1 MEIIENIASMQA
13 FAERKRMEGKLM
25 GLVPTMGSLHEGHL
39 TLIREAKGRTDIVV
53 VSILV
58 NPTQFGPGEDYD
70 SYPRDLEGDAR
81 KVISAGGD
89 IIFSPSASDM
99 YPEGYLTYV
108 DMGKVTEPLCGLS
121 RPAHFRGVATIVS
134 KLFNIIKPHK
144 AFFGQKDYQQSVV
157 IKRMV
162 KDLNMDIDIIVL
174 PTVREP
180 DGLAMSSR
188 NSYLSEEE
196 RKVSPVLY
204 KSLTIA
210 SGMIRDGER
219 NARKILSAIK
229 RTIEKEPLVSI
240 DYIAMTD
247 SETLEDIDEI
257 KGKTLIALAVRIGKT
272 RLIDNIL
279 IDPQGS

>member
-13 FAERKRMEGKLM
+13 FAERKRMEDKLM

-39 TLIREAKGRTDIVV
+39 TLIREAKSRTDIVV
-53 VSILV
+53 VSIFV

-70 SYPRDLEGDAR
+70 SYPRDLERDAR

-121 RPAHFRGVATIVS
+121 RPAHFRGVATIVN

-174 PTVREP
+174 PTVRGP

-210 SGMIRDGER
+210 SGMIREGER

-229 RTIEKEPLVSI
+229 RMIEKEPLVSI

-279 IDPQGS
+279 IEPQGS